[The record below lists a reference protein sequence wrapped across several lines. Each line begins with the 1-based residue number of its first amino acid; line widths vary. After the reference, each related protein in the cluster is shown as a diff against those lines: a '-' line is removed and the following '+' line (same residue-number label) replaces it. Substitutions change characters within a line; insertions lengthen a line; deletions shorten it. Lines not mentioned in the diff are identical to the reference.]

1 MNEESKTEL
10 QKLLMQMYEKGAN
23 DAEAALKEAM
33 EYGIDIAI
41 KAEREACAKLC
52 EDQIKSYMSKQYT
65 TDPLGGYRERFASE
79 QCAAAIRGR
88 TE

>member
-1 MNEESKTEL
+1 MNEESKTQL
-10 QKLLMQMYEKGAN
+10 HQLLMQWYEKGAN
-23 DAEAALKEAM
+23 DAEAALKEAL

-52 EDQIKSYMSKQYT
+52 EE
-65 TDPLGGYRERFASE
+65 RERANLYGVKE
-79 QCAAAIRGR
+79 CAAAIRGR

>member
-52 EDQIKSYMSKQYT
+52 EFMGIE
-65 TDPLGGYRERFASE
+65 GYGTLAI
-79 QCAAAIRGR
+79 AAAIRGR

>member
-23 DAEAALKEAM
+23 DAEVALKEAM

-52 EDQIKSYMSKQYT
+52 E
-65 TDPLGGYRERFASE
+65 ERFDE
-79 QCAAAIRGR
+79 GLNFEGCAAAIRGR

>member
-10 QKLLMQMYEKGAN
+10 HKLLMQWYEKGAN

-41 KAEREACAKLC
+41 KAEREACALLC
-52 EDQIKSYMSKQYT
+52 ESEGARID
-65 TDPLGGYRERFASE
+65 ASWGS
-79 QCAAAIRGR
+79 CAAAIRGR

>member
-23 DAEAALKEAM
+23 DAEAALKEAIAH
-33 EYGIDIAI
+33 GIDMAI
-41 KAEREACAKLC
+41 KAEREECAKLFDA
-52 EDQIKSYMSKQYT
+52 EVWSY
-65 TDPLGGYRERFASE
+65 DYREI
-79 QCAAAIRGR
+79 AAAIRGR

>member
-23 DAEAALKEAM
+23 DAEAALKEAIAH
-33 EYGIDIAI
+33 GIDMAI

-52 EDQIKSYMSKQYT
+52 ENLEDETVDTCVGWQYA
-65 TDPLGGYRERFASE
+65 E
-79 QCAAAIRGR
+79 AIRGR